1 MALQGNLDPC
11 AIYADP
17 EQIQAQ
23 VKKMLVR
30 FGTKGYIA
38 NLGHGCHPDM
48 KPEHVQTFVTSV
60 QQVSLEMNSVE
71 EEEDGSSSSAFDM
84 Q

>member
-17 EQIQAQ
+17 KRIEAEVQT
-23 VKKMLVR
+23 MLNR

-38 NLGHGCHPDM
+38 NLGHGCSPDM

-60 QQVSLEMNSVE
+60 QQLSLAMNNS
-71 EEEDGSSSSAFDM
+71 
-84 Q
+84 